1 MNINMNIAN
10 NVGKID
16 VFNTLYDIQ
25 NLAFLNNN
33 FILNNDNISYSNIF
47 DHINYLKI
55 NIIKILLL
63 NNNNIDIIKN
73 KFFMNGDTILH
84 YITYYFIKYSN
95 NNYYENFK
103 FLIKNYIDINKKN
116 LYGYSILYGVCKYHY
131 INFDL
136 IKFLLENGS
145 NPNLSIEC
153 KLHSNV
159 FSFEYNSPENSEKP
173 ILAFRFISVFTYV
186 CIKFYN
192 IVFFQNSKIELYF
205 NIIKEMV
212 KYGGNIY
219 EKIIVKRIIDTR
231 MDLDSFSPYVTQN
244 EEITIIDLFDE
255 IEPEYNKDSMIFS
268 KRKYKDIILKSHRE
282 YVFNKRLPLLL
293 MIEGCD
299 KNYRL
304 PKIFE
309 NEDLIKELC
318 SFI

>member
-1 MNINMNIAN
+1 MTIDNNI
-10 NVGKID
+10 GKID
-16 VFNTLYDIQ
+16 VFNTLYDLQ
-25 NLAFLNNN
+25 NLASLNNNFVFLNNN

-55 NIIKILLL
+55 DIIKILLF

-84 YITYYFIKYSN
+84 YITYYFIKYNN
-95 NNYYENFK
+95 NNYYENFE

-116 LYGYSILYGVCKYHY
+116 LYGYSILYGVCKYHD

-153 KLHSNV
+153 ESHSNV
-159 FSFEYNSPENSEKP
+159 F
-173 ILAFRFISVFTYV
+173 TYI

-192 IVFFQNSKIELYF
+192 IVFFQKSKIELYF
-205 NIIKEMV
+205 NIIKEMI

-219 EKIIVKRIIDTR
+219 ENIIVKRIIDIR
-231 MDLDSFSPYVTQN
+231 MDLDSFSPYITQN

-255 IEPEYNKDSMIFS
+255 IDS
-268 KRKYKDIILKSHRE
+268 KYKNIVLQCYRN
-282 YVFNKRLPLLL
+282 YVFNKRLNLLL

-309 NEDLIKELC
+309 NEDFVKELC
-318 SFI
+318 SFL